1 MAAPSA
7 ILKYLLSVLV
17 CYVLFA
23 VPSQGIYI
31 KDRSS
36 RQRGSERTRG
46 RDNPGD
52 DTSVEER
59 RREPFTRTLV
69 SLQSFS
75 SEIFENEA
83 EEEKVPCH
91 LILYTLFITVHRH
104 SKPVASMYCMQRMK
118 PF

>member
-7 ILKYLLSVLV
+7 ILKYLVSVLV

-83 EEEKVPCH
+83 EEEKV
-91 LILYTLFITVHRH
+91 TLFITVHRH
-104 SKPVASMYCMQRMK
+104 KPVASMYCMQRMK